1 MQQLFK
7 PSIGSTILDIC
18 LNVYCSLNLL
28 PKLIQDNNIKT
39 LNFVSGVGDQI
50 IYDTDFVADEF
61 IQRDILK
68 NNYKFVTGNLYVPN
82 ASFTNEQY
90 LLIESGAIMEGEAG
104 DLFLI

>member
-28 PKLIQDNNIKT
+28 PKIIQDNNIQS
-39 LNFVSGVGDQI
+39 LVFVSGVGSEI
-50 IYDTDFVADEF
+50 IYDTDFVDDEF
-61 IQRDILK
+61 IQREILR

-82 ASFTNEQY
+82 ASFTNEKY
-90 LLIESGAIMEGEAG
+90 LLIESEAILESEAG
-104 DLFLI
+104 ELFLI

>member
-1 MQQLFK
+1 MQQSFK

-28 PKLIQDNNIKT
+28 PKLLQDNNIT
-39 LNFVSGVGDQI
+39 NLNYVSGIGEEI

-61 IQRDILK
+61 IQRDILR

-82 ASFTNEQY
+82 ASFTNENY
-90 LLIESGAIMEGEAG
+90 LLIESGAIMQSDAG